1 MFPLTIFCQP
11 VSGGQKVKF
20 RIIYLS
26 LPFDMHGDTAVY
38 RDSGKYSVPLY
49 NLIPGWS
56 EVISEDKS
64 WQNTWCG
71 WYMAW
76 STCAKIYFLKNSDI
90 KGLVDPRLN
99 WHLRRTSLHFFVSLN
114 VSLYHKNLKGCDSFS
129 IKCSKYL
136 EVWRFVIWFHGF

>member
-38 RDSGKYSVPLY
+38 RDVGKYSVPLY
-49 NLIPGWS
+49 NLIPGRS

-64 WQNTWCG
+64 
-71 WYMAW
+71 
-76 STCAKIYFLKNSDI
+76 
-90 KGLVDPRLN
+90 
-99 WHLRRTSLHFFVSLN
+99 
-114 VSLYHKNLKGCDSFS
+114 
-129 IKCSKYL
+129 
-136 EVWRFVIWFHGF
+136 